1 MKTTLRMSISSS
13 LALCLVLLSIS
24 FDPSSTARAK
34 VALSVDADIDDGARQ
49 FDEAVK
55 DIESILNLDLSNE
68 AGAKQADKIFKRNE
82 KKLLHYEKKAL
93 QAALRSSA
101 FEQGIKQEAAKR
113 KGGADEL
120 ARELESKP
128 DAIGQIPGVEEAAT
142 AIKNSTKPAADT
154 LQRVADALKK
164 AADAAKKKNVTANQ
178 HHAST
183 LTVPAASAP
192 SQPTTLKSPESFCLA
207 HPEICTLLTKLGLS
221 YLRSAV
227 AGLYSTGVQAKCVV
241 NAYGSFTGC
250 TIFHWWDQLYCQSAF
265 ASRIKWCLS
274 FSY

>member
-1 MKTTLRMSISSS
+1 MNTTFRMTISSS

-24 FDPSSTARAK
+24 FAHSPTARAN
-34 VALSVDADIDDGARQ
+34 VALSMDADIDDGARQ

-68 AGAKQADKIFKRNE
+68 AGAKQAANIFKRNE

-101 FEQGIKQEAAKR
+101 FERGIKQEAVKR

-128 DAIGQIPGVEEAAT
+128 DAVGQIPGAEEAAT
-142 AIKNSTKPAADT
+142 AIINSTKPAADT
-154 LQRVADALKK
+154 LQRVAEVLKK
-164 AADAAKKKNVTANQ
+164 AADAAKNKNAAGNQ
-178 HHAST
+178 HHAAAVT
-183 LTVPAASAP
+183 AASGLSHP
-192 SQPTTLKSPESFCLA
+192 GTLKSPETLCIA
-207 HPEICTLLTKLGLS
+207 HPEICSLLTKLGLS
-221 YLRSAV
+221 YLRNAV
-227 AGLYSTGVQAKCVV
+227 AGLYDTNRKAKCVV
-241 NAYGSFTGC
+241 RKYIEFSEC
-250 TIFHWWDQLYCQSAF
+250 TVFHFWDQLYCQSNF
-265 ASRIKWCLS
+265 ASEIKWCLS